1 MQEYRQE
8 QRREQRYGRIDYG
21 PVEVPRIGDPFS
33 VSNGLYA
40 EEAQRRHMRWADKHG
55 VFRSEVER
63 QRFSAM
69 DIGSLVSRLYPDA
82 SSPEDVQLVAD
93 WCAWLLLRDDRWD
106 STEDPLE
113 WERLASLDRAYLGL
127 MRQSSSRTAG
137 AAEATIASPYP
148 SRGGYEREGLHDA
161 LADLL
166 DRLRVRG
173 LREGLENPV
182 DRRLVAVMR
191 EFFFA
196 SIREISY
203 QRRGECPTLSEYVK
217 MRSVTGGLDILTFV
231 LAALDGVRLPKRL
244 LEQQSV
250 RRLTAASH
258 NICCWHNDLVSLN
271 KEIASGEVHN
281 LIIVLERDPDANC
294 TSLPEAVD
302 MAERMIRE
310 EIETFLEL
318 EAEIYTADESWS
330 QAAAWYVCM
339 LHNRVGGVIVWHEA
353 CAARYREAVV
363 RGLRGA

>member
-1 MQEYRQE
+1 
-8 QRREQRYGRIDYG
+8 
-21 PVEVPRIGDPFS
+21 
-33 VSNGLYA
+33 
-40 EEAQRRHMRWADKHG
+40 
-55 VFRSEVER
+55 
-63 QRFSAM
+63 
-69 DIGSLVSRLYPDA
+69 
-82 SSPEDVQLVAD
+82 
-93 WCAWLLLRDDRWD
+93 
-106 STEDPLE
+106 
-113 WERLASLDRAYLGL
+113 
-127 MRQSSSRTAG
+127 MRQSPSRTLG
-137 AAEATIASPYP
+137 ADEATNDIPHLP
-148 SRGGYEREGLHDA
+148 RGGYESEGLHDA

-166 DRLRVRG
+166 ERLRARG
-173 LREGLENPV
+173 LREGLEDPV

-203 QRRGECPTLSEYVK
+203 QRRGECPTFPEYVE

-244 LEQQSV
+244 LEQPSV

-281 LIIVLERDPDANC
+281 LIIVLERDPEATC
-294 TSLPEAVD
+294 SSLPEAVD

-318 EAEIYTADESWS
+318 EEEIYTADEPWHR
-330 QAAAWYVCM
+330 AAAWYVRM

-353 CAARYREAVV
+353 CAARYREAIV
-363 RGLRGA
+363 RGQRGA